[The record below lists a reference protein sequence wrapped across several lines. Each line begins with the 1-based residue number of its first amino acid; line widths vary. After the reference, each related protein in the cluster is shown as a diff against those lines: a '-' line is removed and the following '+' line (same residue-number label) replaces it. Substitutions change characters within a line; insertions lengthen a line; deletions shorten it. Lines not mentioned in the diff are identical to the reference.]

1 MPERP
6 ILLNFRWVVYPRRIL
21 IISTKDLVKKF
32 QVAVQ
37 KIFGLLSAVAMIG
50 IAVCT
55 TIGA

>member
-1 MPERP
+1 MPELP
-6 ILLNFRWVVYPRRIL
+6 ILLNSLWVVYPRHIL
-21 IISTKDLVKKF
+21 IISIKDLVKKF

-37 KIFGLLSAVAMIG
+37 KIFGLLSVVATIG